1 MNKDSWPARVL
12 LVGVAL
18 SGGACMSLEQAA
30 PLVEA
35 LPMDAR
41 TGSAAQLEHGRDIYI
56 TKCAKCHSV
65 EPVRKY
71 PLSEWEH
78 EILPE
83 MSEET
88 NLSPDEAAA
97 VRAYV
102 ITVLRTPVV
111 P

>member
-1 MNKDSWPARVL
+1 MNKGLWPARL
-12 LVGVAL
+12 LLLGAAV

-35 LPMDAR
+35 LPMHAR
-41 TGSAAQLEHGRDIYI
+41 IGSSAQLEHGRDIYI

-83 MSEET
+83 MNEET
-88 NLSPDEAAA
+88 NLNAEEAAA

-102 ITVLRTPVV
+102 ITVLKTPVA